1 MTVTLEHV
9 RHRAEYF
16 DEADRRLAWTKCG
29 RRFLWLTVS
38 TRDRIEV
45 VGRREWLRMVRS
57 A

>member
-16 DEADRRLAWTKCG
+16 DEADRRLAWTK
-29 RRFLWLTVS
+29 
-38 TRDRIEV
+38 
-45 VGRREWLRMVRS
+45 LRMVRS